1 MEPNTRKIGVL
12 GTGTMG
18 AGIVQVAVQSGF
30 IVVACDHAVEALERA
45 QLYVRDG
52 LSRFASRGVIS
63 EKEAETAYDRIHWT
77 VNPTEMSEAE
87 AVIEAVVE
95 RVEPKKETLAAL
107 DALLPH
113 DSLILTNT
121 SSISITELAAA
132 TGRPDR
138 VCGTHFF
145 TPPPLREAVE
155 IVRGLL
161 TSDGTVE
168 REGGAYEFVWQ
179 VASRDKEGRPR
190 FRGEPISHADA
201 HRGGAAPR

>member
-1 MEPNTRKIGVL
+1 MEPRTIGVL

-18 AGIVQVAVQSGF
+18 AGIVQVAAQSGYP
-30 IVVACDHAVEALERA
+30 VVACDRSVEALERA
-45 QLYVRDG
+45 QRYVRDG
-52 LSRFASRGVIS
+52 LGRFAGKGVIS
-63 EKEAETAYDRIHWT
+63 EREAEAAYDRIHWT
-77 VNPTEMSEAE
+77 VDAEAMGEAE
-87 AVIEAVVE
+87 AAIEAVVE
-95 RVEPKKETLAAL
+95 RVGPKKEALGAL

-168 REGGAYEFVWQ
+168 RGEELIRSFGKLPV
-179 VASRDKEGRPR
+179 VIRTSPASWRTAFSCRC
-190 FRGEPISHADA
+190 S
-201 HRGGAAPR
+201 